1 MNVIEDHTS
10 LARSANI
17 TPQAHHA
24 PAGRTALFVADGT
37 PGSASPTFP
46 ATKKRKTL
54 M

>member
-24 PAGRTALFVADGT
+24 PAGRI
-37 PGSASPTFP
+37 FP
-46 ATKKRKTL
+46 FIAEETEAQRDLLGKLRSSGIEI
-54 M
+54 